1 MAIEDGRIPQIAIG
15 NALGVGGTQLTGSI
29 LFRCPREV
37 CFLRREKNQQI
48 ANDADDLTLKY
59 VVHFIDGA
67 RTECLSPDSALR
79 VIAYRHRVKL
89 AALVTDKT
97 EERIVVWI
105 YPGENIIAEV
115 IISAG

>member
-15 NALGVGGTQLTGSI
+15 NALGVGGTQLIGSI
-29 LFRCPREV
+29 LFRCPRDGR
-37 CFLRREKNQQI
+37 FLRREKNQQI
-48 ANDADDLTLKY
+48 ADDADDLILRY
-59 VVHFIDGA
+59 VVHFTDGA
-67 RTECLSPDSALR
+67 RTECLSSDSALR